1 MSSNTPIHWLV
12 RPAVRRLAHTAV
24 SPNHLTT
31 WRCVTGVAAAVA
43 FAQGGTA
50 WPAIGGAVFVLSM
63 LLDRADG
70 ELARLT
76 GRFSAFGAQY
86 DIAADCGA
94 NMLAMLGI
102 GIGLADSAGAWGPL
116 LGTVAGLGIG
126 ALFWQVH
133 VLSLGTPQGYAISGS
148 LSVDGDDALVLV
160 PVAVWC
166 GAALPMLAVAA
177 VVTPLA
183 AIWLVTRRP
192 LATKHRPATK
202 HSAGEPPSPR
212 ETVRAAPCQTAP
224 GE

>member
-12 RPAVRRLAHTAV
+12 RPAVRRLAHTTM

-31 WRCVTGVAAAVA
+31 LRCITGVAAAAA

-50 WPAIGGAVFVLSM
+50 WPVLGGAMFVLSM

-76 GRFSAFGAQY
+76 GRSSAFGAQY

-102 GIGLADSAGAWGPL
+102 GIGLADSAGAWGPI
-116 LGTVAGLGIG
+116 LGAVAGLGIG
-126 ALFWQVH
+126 VLFWQVH
-133 VLSLGTPQGYAISGS
+133 VLSLGTPQAYAISDS
-148 LSVDGDDALVLV
+148 LSVDGDDALMLV
-160 PVAVWC
+160 P
-166 GAALPMLAVAA
+166 VAA

-183 AIWLVTRRP
+183 AVWLVTRRP
-192 LATKHRPATK
+192 SVTKRLADAHLSPLATGPAT
-202 HSAGEPPSPR
+202 APPH
-212 ETVRAAPCQTAP
+212 TARR
-224 GE
+224 G